1 MAKRWNDKDLKA
13 LEKKGMKIIEQ
24 IKINTDVV
32 MSHLQIPEVKN
43 DKIYPT
49 NLKPVLVKVEK
60 ISTEKNSIEFVLM
73 SFKQHG
79 LIPSY
84 CKEHQFDLQ
93 RKFRFDYAIPEL
105 MLAIEYEGLMSE
117 KSGHTTVEGYTK
129 DCRKY
134 NLATSQGWKILRY
147 TALNYSE
154 VAQDIELFLRN
165 L

>member
-1 MAKRWNDKDLKA
+1 MSKRWTDKDLKA
-13 LEKKGMKIIEQ
+13 IEQRGMTVEEQ

-32 MSHLQIPEVKN
+32 MSHLQRPKDSKV
-43 DKIYPT
+43 YPT

-60 ISTEKNSIEFVLM
+60 ISTEKNTIEFVLK
-73 SFKQHG
+73 SFKQQG

>member
-24 IKINTDVV
+24 IKINTDVL
-32 MSHLQIPEVKN
+32 MSKLHKQVW
-43 DKIYPT
+43 
-49 NLKPVLVKVEK
+49 VKVDK
-60 ISTEKNSIEFVLM
+60 ISTEKNTIEFVLK
-73 SFKQHG
+73 SFKQQG

-105 MLAIEYEGLMSE
+105 MLAIEYEGLMSD

>member
-1 MAKRWNDKDLKA
+1 MAKRWNDNDIKKLQDKGLKVV
-13 LEKKGMKIIEQ
+13 EQ
-24 IKINTDVV
+24 IKNYDSGPKQVITVSSEERVLNINING
-32 MSHLQIPEVKN
+32 SPK
-43 DKIYPT
+43 
-49 NLKPVLVKVEK
+49 KVEK
-60 ISTEKNSIEFVLM
+60 ISTEKNTIEFVLK
-73 SFKQHG
+73 SFQQQG

-84 CKEHQFDLQ
+84 CKEHEFDLQ